1 MLSIN
6 SFNPWFCFYTS
17 RKLQKTFGVFRR
29 YRNEMLGLIWIINSC
44 FRCWLWTYTNI
55 YNETFCKHNYF
66 TKFHHNGLAES
77 KTPHIFT
84 CLHNT
89 KLVYTL
95 FYEQLHFFYF
105 QLESLTVPWIFSL
118 KVVWQLLT
126 QFTFS
131 SRLLYSCLYLIYLW
145 CIYLHK

>member
-1 MLSIN
+1 MLSVN

-44 FRCWLWTYTNI
+44 FRCCLWTYTNI

-95 FYEQLHFFYF
+95 FYEQLHFFTSSSNLL
-105 QLESLTVPWIFSL
+105 QSHEFSAWKL
-118 KVVWQLLT
+118 CG
-126 QFTFS
+126 
-131 SRLLYSCLYLIYLW
+131 SCLLNSLSALACFTVAYI
-145 CIYLHK
+145 